1 VSESGIDR
9 VEFLIS
15 SNAGEDVKPL
25 KKVASGG
32 EISRVM
38 LALKSIF
45 AANDSIETLIF
56 DEIDVGIGGRV
67 GATVGRKLWEL
78 TASKET
84 GAIRSQETSA
94 HGLNNPEASPEV
106 RHQVLCI
113 THLPQLAGYGDRHFA
128 VRKQVVDQRT
138 RTELV
143 TLAGQPRVSELAA
156 MLGSN
161 SDAGRISAEEILAE
175 VALVKARLG

>member
-1 VSESGIDR
+1 
-9 VEFLIS
+9 
-15 SNAGEDVKPL
+15 
-25 KKVASGG
+25 
-32 EISRVM
+32 
-38 LALKSIF
+38 
-45 AANDSIETLIF
+45 
-56 DEIDVGIGGRV
+56 
-67 GATVGRKLWEL
+67 
-78 TASKET
+78 
-84 GAIRSQETSA
+84 
-94 HGLNNPEASPEV
+94 
-106 RHQVLCI
+106 
-113 THLPQLAGYGDRHFA
+113 LPQLAGYGDRHFA